1 MISTFYIL
9 GFSLFTLGTGLYIIF
24 SAKLSED
31 LKSGA
36 IPVRKES

>member
-9 GFSLFTLGTGLYIIF
+9 GFTLFGLGTGLYILF
-24 SAKLSED
+24 SAKLSQD
-31 LKSGA
+31 LATGA